1 MPTLVSTHPI
11 ASALLPLSRT
21 DLRRKA
27 SNTRLR
33 IPFRVAKLSI
43 IVALCGVLSPMLQ
56 ASPPGSSPGLIASH
70 GQPEALI
77 VLGDNASPFDRFVGG
92 ELQKHIETLSDAKL
106 EMISS
111 REVSRQ
117 AKGKSLLLVGGPG
130 SNELVRQAAS
140 RRQVNFEGL
149 KPEGYI
155 LRRISLEGRPAL
167 VVGGNDEAGTM
178 YAAYDLLERLGF
190 VFLLT
195 KDILP
200 EKRAEVVLPSLDERV
215 EPAFRRRG
223 IHIDNCYPNQTL
235 WSLEDWKRTLDQMAK
250 MRMNYLQ
257 VFWFPNTPWLTYE
270 YRGEKNFLGDASVK
284 ESGYMLWRHQAGS
297 FLVKDVAIGREHFKY
312 PRIAPPELQDVE
324 TPDQAFEKAQDL
336 LRAVIAYAKTRK
348 IKTWLAIDPV
358 SMPPNLARFARSR
371 AGDLP
376 FQPVLGGAYACP
388 SDPVVHEI
396 NESRLKSLFTTYPEA
411 EGYFLW
417 FPELFPVCEDDR
429 SRAYTLQERPKF
441 FTEEALHWK
450 AYANGYERNADRVVD
465 SDIGTVEVMRSALEA
480 RARINP
486 KAKVGFGAF
495 GRGFVYPLLDKMFPK
510 DVPFTDMVSRG
521 IWTPMGVPMGDYGGM
536 GERERTLITRSD
548 DDGSML
554 GMQFSVNM
562 YYKDR
567 TFEGALEN
575 GVAGHT
581 TQVNRARGMEH
592 NEKFMAEGA
601 WKPHLKPDEFYR
613 DYVRRIFGEAAA
625 PEVLRAYQILEE
637 NEEYLGW
644 TGRNNFP
651 CCGVPYE
658 IGIIHSYAEQGNP
671 YDGPTFAG
679 WAGFLD
685 HARDQSLYY
694 THAAGLLRQAWAHFE
709 QADKQVAPGAGSEL
723 AYLRNKTEAY
733 AMHLDTLVLLEKAYL
748 EFDAAFRARAAGN
761 REEFMKLLDRS
772 LEMFQQ
778 SQRMARAMATKFA
791 EIIDDP
797 SDLGVLYRINVYM
810 LDGTD
815 IVGQFMQ
822 NINNFHH
829 GKPYLKPVP
838 LDKVFV
844 PWPRTQQGRL

>member
-1 MPTLVSTHPI
+1 MPNLFSHV
-11 ASALLPLSRT
+11 ASAPFVVSRT
-21 DLRRKA
+21 ELKGRAGNPTPRY
-27 SNTRLR
+27 SYQ
-33 IPFRVAKLSI
+33 VVKLTI
-43 IVALCGVLSPMLQ
+43 LVALCGVLSPALK
-56 ASPPGSSPGLIASH
+56 ASPPGRGQGLIARN
-70 GQPEALI
+70 GQPEAVI
-77 VLGDNASPFDRFVGG
+77 VIGDTASPFDRFIAG
-92 ELQKHIETLSDAKL
+92 ELQRHLQTLSGARV
-106 EMISS
+106 EIVAA
-111 REVSRQ
+111 REASRQ
-117 AKGKSLLLVGGPG
+117 AKGKSLLLLGGPQ
-130 SNELVRQAAS
+130 SNESVRQAVA
-140 RRQVNFEGL
+140 RHLVNFEGL
-149 KPEGYI
+149 KEEGYV
-155 LRRISLEGRPAL
+155 LHRISFEGRPAL
-167 VVGGNDEAGTM
+167 VVGGNDEASSL

-200 EKRAEVVLPSLDERV
+200 EKQTEVALPALDERV

-223 IHIDNCYPNQTL
+223 VHVDNCYPNQTL
-235 WSLEDWKRTLDQMAK
+235 WSLEDWKKTLDQMAK

-270 YRGEKNFLGDASVK
+270 YQGEKNFLGDASVK
-284 ESGYMLWRHQAGS
+284 ESGYMLWQSQQGS
-297 FLVKDVAIGREHFKY
+297 FLAKDVTIGREHFKY

-324 TPDQAFEKAQDL
+324 TPDQAFAKAQDL

-358 SMPPNLARFARSR
+358 SLPPNLARFARNR
-371 AGDLP
+371 TGDLP
-376 FQPVLGGAYACP
+376 FQPVLGGAYMCP
-388 SDPVVHEI
+388 DDPVVHEI
-396 NESRLKSLFTTYPEA
+396 NESRLKSLFATYPEA

-417 FPELFPVCEDDR
+417 FPELFPVCDDDK

-441 FTEEALHWK
+441 LTEETLHWK
-450 AYANGYERNADRVVD
+450 AYAGYERNADRVVD
-465 SDIGTVEVMRSALEA
+465 SDVGTVELMRSALEA
-480 RARINP
+480 RDRINP

-581 TQVNRARGMEH
+581 TQVNRARGMEQ

-601 WKPHLKPDEFYR
+601 WKPHLKPNEFYQ

-625 PEVLRAYQILEE
+625 PEALKAYQILEE

-644 TGRNNFP
+644 TGRGNFG

-658 IGIIHSYAEQGNP
+658 IGIIQSYSEQGNP

-694 THAAGLLRQAWAHFE
+694 THSAGLLRQALAHFE
-709 QADKQVAPGAGSEL
+709 QADKQVAPGARSEL

-733 AMHLDTLVLLEKAYL
+733 AMHLDTLVQLERAYL
-748 EFDAAFRARAAGN
+748 EFHAAFRARAAGN
-761 REEFMKLLDRS
+761 PADFMKRLDHS
-772 LEMFQQ
+772 LEMF
-778 SQRMARAMATKFA
+778 REARQMSIAMATKFA

-810 LDGTD
+810 IDGTD
-815 IVGQFMQ
+815 IVEQFIQ
-822 NINNFHH
+822 NIYNFHH
-829 GKPYLKPVP
+829 GQPYLKPVP
-838 LDKVFV
+838 LEKIFA
-844 PWPRTQQGRL
+844 PLPRFQRGRL

>member
-1 MPTLVSTHPI
+1 MLSLFSYVRTPRFRVFQTDLNKRPTDARFSNRIFKLAILFAVCGLLSPALDASPSAGVQGRI
-11 ASALLPLSRT
+11 ASNGRAT
-21 DLRRKA
+21 A
-27 SNTRLR
+27 
-33 IPFRVAKLSI
+33 V
-43 IVALCGVLSPMLQ
+43 IVV
-56 ASPPGSSPGLIASH
+56 
-70 GQPEALI
+70 
-77 VLGDNASPFDRFVGG
+77 GDSAGTSDRFVAG
-92 ELQKHIETLSDAKL
+92 ELQRYVEMLSGAKL
-106 EMISS
+106 EI
-111 REVSRQ
+111 VSAHEINGK
-117 AKGKSLLLVGGPG
+117 AKGQSVLLVGGPAN
-130 SNELVRQAAS
+130 NELVRQAAN

-155 LRRISLEGRPAL
+155 LRRISVEGQPAL

-195 KDILP
+195 KDMMP
-200 EKRAEVVLPSLDERV
+200 EKRADVVLPSLDERV

-223 IHIDNCYPNQTL
+223 LHVDNCYPNQTM
-235 WSLEDWKRTLDQMAK
+235 WSLADWQRTLDQMAK

-284 ESGYMLWRHQAGS
+284 ESGYMLWNSEQGS
-297 FLVKDVAIGREHFKY
+297 FLVKDMTVGREHFKN

-324 TPDQAFEKAQDL
+324 TPDQAFQKAQDL

-358 SMPPNLARFARSR
+358 SVPPNLARFARNR
-371 AGDLP
+371 TGDLP
-376 FQPVLGGAYACP
+376 FQPVLGGAYMCP
-388 SDPVVHEI
+388 ADPVAHEI
-396 NESRLKSLFTTYPEA
+396 NASRLKSLFQTYPEA

-417 FPELFPVCEDDR
+417 FPELYPTCEDDK

-441 FTEEALHWK
+441 FAEETEHWK
-450 AYANGYERNADRVVD
+450 AYANGYEHNADRVVD
-465 SDIGTVEVMRSALEA
+465 SDVGSVELIRSALEA
-480 RARINP
+480 RDQVNP
-486 KAKVGFGAF
+486 ASKVGIGAF

-521 IWTPMGVPMGDYGGM
+521 IWTPMGVPNGDYGGM

-601 WKPHLKPDEFYR
+601 WKPHLTPDEFYR
-613 DYVRRIFGEAAA
+613 NYVGRIFGTAAA
-625 PEVLRAYQILEE
+625 PEALKAYQTLEE

-644 TGRNNFP
+644 TGRGNFG
-651 CCGVPYE
+651 CCGVPSD
-658 IGIIHSYAEQGNP
+658 ISIIQSYSEQGNP

-685 HARDQSLYY
+685 HARDDSRYFVRS
-694 THAAGLLRQAWAHFE
+694 AELLRQALAHFE
-709 QADKQVAPGAGSEL
+709 QADKQVAPGARSEL

-733 AMHLDTLVLLEKAYL
+733 ALHLDTLVQLETAYL

-761 REEFMKLLDRS
+761 PADFMKRLDHS
-772 LEMFQQ
+772 LEMFREAH
-778 SQRMARAMATKFA
+778 RMSVAQATKFS

-810 LDGTD
+810 IDGTD
-815 IVGQFMQ
+815 IVLKFMQ
-822 NINNFHH
+822 NIDAFHH
-829 GKPYLKPVP
+829 GQPYLNPVP
-838 LDKVFV
+838 LEKIFV
-844 PWPRTQQGRL
+844 LLPRIKHGRL